1 MSRMIDL
8 IRASAVPSNLM
19 QSASKGSL
27 SVPAP
32 EMIEIL
38 VYLAVHNKIFGQQA
52 QLTLAGWDEAS
63 SRAAASNP
71 GTPREVLDYLIS
83 PKNLRPV
90 LLPALLAN
98 PSVSAE
104 SLFELAPSAGREVVE
119 VMLKSE
125 RVKQSPTILHALLSN
140 PNLTGIQGEIVRN
153 LIEPTPAEPA
163 APEAVAP
170 EESTPEPAA
179 LKSGASKKEAA
190 PAPAT
195 ESTPDRAVPQ
205 EEETRADDVF
215 QSAAASGA
223 QEKDEVLDEGVLAYL
238 SAHAAEITAEAAS
251 LFQPIG
257 GNYEE
262 MLPGAEEPLAQPAA
276 TSTGAGAAVKKAP
289 SKKTSLAPAEERGS
303 ALQKIAKLDIK
314 GRIQLAMKGSKEE
327 RSLLI
332 RDGTKIVA
340 LAVLESPKVSD
351 GEVERFAGQ
360 KNVLEAVLR
369 GIPMKRRFAK
379 NYAIVRALVF
389 NPRTPLDLALGL
401 MKNILVGDLRNL
413 SNNKEVSDTV
423 RKLATKMFKQ
433 KMETSSKR

>member
-8 IRASAVPSNLM
+8 IRASALPSNLM

-52 QLTLAGWDEAS
+52 QLTLAGWDETS
-63 SRAAASNP
+63 SRAAAGNP
-71 GTPREVLDYLIS
+71 GTPKEVLEYLVS

-90 LLPALLAN
+90 LLPALLTN
-98 PSVSAE
+98 PSVSTE
-104 SLFELAPSAGREVVE
+104 SLLELAPSAGREVVE
-119 VMLKSE
+119 VMIKSE
-125 RVKQSPTILHALLSN
+125 RIKRLPTILHALLSN
-140 PNLTGIQGEIVRN
+140 PNLTGIQGETIRN
-153 LIEPTPAEPA
+153 LIEPT
-163 APEAVAP
+163 APETVVPHAKPSVSDKED
-170 EESTPEPAA
+170 EEKEGAHVPDFDH
-179 LKSGASKKEAA
+179 LK
-190 PAPAT
+190 
-195 ESTPDRAVPQ
+195 
-205 EEETRADDVF
+205 TRADDVLQQPPADDA
-215 QSAAASGA
+215 QST
-223 QEKDEVLDEGVLAYL
+223 EEVLDEGVLAYL
-238 SAHAAEITAEAAS
+238 STHAAEITAEAAS
-251 LFQPIG
+251 TFQPIG

-262 MLPGAEEPLAQPAA
+262 MLPGAEEPLAQPTAAA
-276 TSTGAGAAVKKAP
+276 TGSGAAAKKAP
-289 SKKTSLAPAEERGS
+289 IKKSGLGPGEERGS
-303 ALQKIAKLDIK
+303 ALQKISKLDIK
-314 GRIQLAMKGSKEE
+314 GRIQLAMKGTKEE

-351 GEVERFAGQ
+351 GEVEKFAGQ

-379 NYAIVRALVF
+379 NYSIVRALVF

-433 KMETSSKR
+433 KMETSGKR

>member
-8 IRASAVPSNLM
+8 IRASALPSNLM

-52 QLTLAGWDEAS
+52 QLTLAGWDETS
-63 SRAAASNP
+63 SRAAAGNP
-71 GTPREVLDYLIS
+71 GTPKEVLEYLVS

-90 LLPALLAN
+90 LLPALLTN
-98 PSVSAE
+98 PSVSTE
-104 SLFELAPSAGREVVE
+104 SLLELAPSAGREVVE
-119 VMLKSE
+119 VMIKSE
-125 RVKQSPTILHALLSN
+125 RIKRLPTILHALLSN
-140 PNLTGIQGEIVRN
+140 PNLTGIQGETIRN
-153 LIEPTPAEPA
+153 LIEPAPAEPTA
-163 APEAVAP
+163 AETVVSQAKPSVSDDKED
-170 EESTPEPAA
+170 EEKEGAHVPDFDD
-179 LKSGASKKEAA
+179 LK
-190 PAPAT
+190 T
-195 ESTPDRAVPQ
+195 RPDDVLQQPP
-205 EEETRADDVF
+205 ADDA
-215 QSAAASGA
+215 QST
-223 QEKDEVLDEGVLAYL
+223 DEVLDEGVLAYL
-238 SAHAAEITAEAAS
+238 STHAAEITAEAAS
-251 LFQPIG
+251 TFQPIG

-262 MLPGAEEPLAQPAA
+262 MLPGAEEPLAQPTAAA
-276 TSTGAGAAVKKAP
+276 TGSGAAAKKAP
-289 SKKTSLAPAEERGS
+289 IKKSGLGPGEERGS
-303 ALQKIAKLDIK
+303 ALQKISKLDIK
-314 GRIQLAMKGSKEE
+314 GRIQLAMKGTKEE

-351 GEVERFAGQ
+351 GEVEKFAGQ

-379 NYAIVRALVF
+379 NYSIVRALVF

-433 KMETSSKR
+433 KMETSGKR